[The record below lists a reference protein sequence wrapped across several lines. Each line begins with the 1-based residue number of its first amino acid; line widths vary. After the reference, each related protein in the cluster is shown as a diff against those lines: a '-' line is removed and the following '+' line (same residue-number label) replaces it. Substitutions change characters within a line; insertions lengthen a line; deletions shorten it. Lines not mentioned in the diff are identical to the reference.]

1 MKKLLILVP
10 VGAAAAAAAIL
21 MTRKPREG
29 GKPAVKKAALPAI
42 KNAKT
47 AEYSFASGYKDAKTV
62 EVSFDYDSEK
72 FSYAVVSEDFISDT
86 GDSHAGVLYGEDY
99 SLQVEYA
106 AFYAGEDFA
115 AMSANVADRFK
126 GFAKAGFGG
135 IEGIRY
141 FEGGK
146 LCLAFP
152 AEGATADYVLVS
164 VVMKGDDP
172 KQEYLN
178 LPDDPTLNAMLSTLK
193 ISAK

>member
-1 MKKLLILVP
+1 MKKWLFLVP
-10 VGAAAAAAAIL
+10 AGAAAAAAAVLIAK
-21 MTRKPREG
+21 KPRD
-29 GKPAVKKAALPAI
+29 GKPAEKKAALPAI

-72 FSYAVVSEDFISDT
+72 FAYSVVSEDFLTDT
-86 GDSHAGVLYGEDY
+86 GDSHAGVLFGEDY
-99 SLQVEYA
+99 GLQIEYA
-106 AFYAGEDFA
+106 AYYAGEDFA

-126 GFAKAGFGG
+126 GFGKVSFDG
-135 IEGIRY
+135 IDGIRY

-152 AEGATADYVLVS
+152 AADASADYVLVS

-178 LPDDPTLNAMLSTLK
+178 LPGDPTLNAMLSTLK